1 MTLKDKIIQE
11 SYELFATK
19 GYEKTT
25 IADIVKASDS
35 SKGGFYHH
43 FKSKEDIIDTILD
56 NYVQDLKTYYNNLFD
71 HYNND
76 IIKVFNGIFETVTI
90 YKSNYMIKLPV
101 VMKMFYL
108 EGNSLIVVRMSESF
122 AQMTEAFYC
131 ELIAKGNQEGLWSIE
146 APCNIAGLWTRELL
160 RIYTEISMLLND
172 YNENSYNKLV
182 SLLDFDEELIN
193 RLLSTDQIKI
203 KEEALNYFKHTK
215 SAANQMD
222 INCYKTSD
230 EIV

>member
-76 IIKVFNGIFETVTI
+76 TIKVFNGVFEAITI
-90 YKSNYMIKLPV
+90 YKSKQMIRWPEF
-101 VMKMFYL
+101 MKMFCF
-108 EGNSLIVVRMSESF
+108 EGNSLVIMRMAQSF
-122 AQMTEAFYC
+122 EKMTENFYF
-131 ELIAKGNQEGLWSIE
+131 ELIVKGNQEGLWSIDR
-146 APCNIAGLWTRELL
+146 PSNIAGLWTRELL
-160 RIYTEISMLLND
+160 RIYTEISELLYD
-172 YNENSYNKLV
+172 YTENNYNKFV
-182 SLLDFDEELIN
+182 SLLEFDEELIN
-193 RLLSTDQIKI
+193 HLLSTHQITI
-203 KEEALNYFKHTK
+203 KKETLNYFETAKL
-215 SAANQMD
+215 QVD
-222 INCYKTSD
+222 INSYKTSD